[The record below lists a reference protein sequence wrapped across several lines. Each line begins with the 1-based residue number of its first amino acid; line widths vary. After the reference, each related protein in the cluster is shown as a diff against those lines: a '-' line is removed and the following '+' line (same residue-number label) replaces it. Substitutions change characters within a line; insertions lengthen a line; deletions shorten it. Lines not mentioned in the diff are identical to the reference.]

1 MFHLAIKSPRLK
13 NNCHQGLPCSDKW
26 LSTNLFLVFRI
37 PKCPKSTTKAKGV
50 RVSDAIQTPHINK
63 SKSSVWTTIGLGL
76 APETI
81 LSAATVRPIEKAT
94 ATEGPTTTEAMAA
107 AITVGSNT
115 LVTTNAEI
123 TTITATRA
131 KIIANEASLETE
143 TRDACS
149 HKSDVTVT
157 STTTGTTTSTE
168 RPSPPRS
175 NNSKH
180 LPPLA
185 FFLNNLVTHG
195 RITTPDISNSTVPI
209 TRITTSR
216 VRVTMP
222 TPEATSHQLSFR
234 ALNRLTM
241 GTSDPNHASC
251 VIHAAI
257 HIIHAIIT
265 ASTLLCNKAPLPTT
279 PTNIRKSRSETLP
292 ELNRC
297 ASQATASLF
306 RPRLLSRAREA
317 SIGAKMQ
324 IILNTKSV
332 RCSVTKAAI
341 VS

>member
-1 MFHLAIKSPRLK
+1 MFHFAIKSPRLK
-13 NNCHQGLPCSDKW
+13 NNCHQGLLCSGKW
-26 LSTNLFLVFRI
+26 QSINLSLVFRI
-37 PKCPKSTTKAKGV
+37 PKCPKSTTIAKGV
-50 RVSDAIQTPHINK
+50 RVSDATQMPHNNK
-63 SKSSVWTTIGLGL
+63 SRNSVWTTIGLGL
-76 APETI
+76 APGTT
-81 LSAATVRPIEKAT
+81 LSAATVRHIARAT
-94 ATEGPTTTEAMAA
+94 ATEGPTTKEAMAA
-107 AITVGSNT
+107 ATTVGSST
-115 LVTTNAEI
+115 PVTTNAEI
-123 TTITATRA
+123 ITITATKA

-143 TRDACS
+143 TQDACS
-149 HKSDVTVT
+149 HKSDVTVI
-157 STTTGTTTSTE
+157 STMTGTTTSTE

-180 LPPLA
+180 SPPLA

-195 RITTPDISNSTVPI
+195 RITTTDISNSTVPI

-222 TPEATSHQLSFR
+222 TPGATSHQLSFR

-241 GTSDPNHASC
+241 GTSDLNHASC

-257 HIIHAIIT
+257 RIIHAIIT
-265 ASTLLCNKAPLPTT
+265 ASTLHCNKAHLPTT

-297 ASQATASLF
+297 AFQATASLF
-306 RPRLLSRAREA
+306 HPRLLSRAREA
-317 SIGAKMQ
+317 SIAAKMQ